1 MKTIKITTDNRI
13 SIVDVDF
20 NNYKAIQKV
29 IGGHIEVVKTQTMF
43 NFFGCP
49 VLMIVDEDGYEKKIA
64 R

>member
-43 NFFGCP
+43 NFLGCP
-49 VLMIVDEDGYEKKIA
+49 VLMIVDED
-64 R
+64 